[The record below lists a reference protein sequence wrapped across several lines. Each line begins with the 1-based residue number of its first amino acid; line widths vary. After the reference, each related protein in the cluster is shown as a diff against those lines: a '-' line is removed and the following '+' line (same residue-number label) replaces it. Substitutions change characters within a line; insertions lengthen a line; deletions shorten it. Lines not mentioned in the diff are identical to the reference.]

1 MGTMIKKSSLTPVFF
16 LAGASLF
23 MGLYSGFYDPSFNN
37 YLSQVHHLGEV
48 ARGGLEFPRE
58 LPGFLIVFIFT
69 ALLFLEDSRIA
80 LLSALMIGISLW
92 GQGFLAPDMRSVVFW
107 MLLWS
112 TGAHLSML
120 MRSSLGLR
128 LADKGSEGRMLGRM
142 GAYESAGSMLGMLVI
157 IYGVSQFHISFGTLF
172 AIAGGC
178 AVIAALMFLM
188 IRPQPVKRPPRY
200 LLIKKKYSLYY
211 LLSMLFG
218 ARKQVFLTFAPWV
231 LIKLFNSDVKV
242 FAILGLVGTILSLV
256 IRPLIGRAIDH
267 WGEKIVI
274 MSESMVLVL
283 ICLLYGMARHW
294 FVPALA
300 VGVIMACYIIDQLLM
315 AVTIARTTYLNRIVD
330 SADDIAPTLSM
341 GLTLDHAVSMT
352 VPVLGGLLW
361 AKYGYEWVFLA
372 AGIIALINLAAALF
386 ISQREEPE
394 VHAN

>member
-1 MGTMIKKSSLTPVFF
+1 MKRKTAVLTPVFF

-23 MGLYSGFYDPSFNN
+23 MGLYGGLYDPSFNN
-37 YLSQVHHLGEV
+37 YLYQVHHLGEV

-69 ALLFLEDSRIA
+69 ALMFLRDSRIA
-80 LLSALMIGISLW
+80 FLAALMIGISLW
-92 GQGFLAPDMRSVVFW
+92 GQGFLAPDMRAVVIW

-128 LADKGSEGRMLGRM
+128 LAEKGGEGRLLGSM
-142 GAYESAGSMLGMLVI
+142 GAYESAGALLGMTVVL
-157 IYGVSQFHISFGTLF
+157 YGVSRFHISFGTIF
-172 AIAGGC
+172 AIAGSC
-178 AVIAALMFLM
+178 ALLAAVMFLL

-200 LLIKKKYSLYY
+200 LMFKKKYSLYY

-231 LIKLFNSDVKV
+231 LIKIFQSDVRV
-242 FAILGLVGTILSLV
+242 FAILGLIGTVLSLV
-256 IRPLIGRAIDH
+256 IRPLIGRAIDQF
-267 WGEKIVI
+267 GERTVI
-274 MSESMVLVL
+274 IAESLTLVI
-283 ICLLYGMARHW
+283 ICSLYGMGRQW
-294 FVPALA
+294 FVPAIA
-300 VGVIMACYIIDQLLM
+300 IYVIMACYIIDQLLM
-315 AVTIARTTYLNRIVD
+315 AVTIARTTYLNRIVE

-352 VPVLGGLLW
+352 VPIAGGLLW

-372 AGIIALINLAAALF
+372 AGLIALINLAAALF
-386 ISQREEPE
+386 ISEREKFELT
-394 VHAN
+394 AD